1 MMINIEKD
9 IRIKDYQGF
18 KKKKS
23 NKQKIL
29 YIILCGLFINLFC
42 YFKYFNR
49 KINKILNLSKVNNE
63 NMIYLK
69 AELSRK
75 IQKLES
81 KIKLK
86 DNLDNN
92 TNSDDLE
99 YNIFDRFINNKY
111 REKQLRFCQGNNLFN
126 ELEIE
131 NNIKKIKINF
141 NNIEFQMFVYKINDV
156 VSQDIINGGNWE
168 GDSTTK
174 ILAGLDYYSEI
185 KKLPKNEITV
195 VDIGANIGWYSF
207 YLGKAGYEIISF
219 EASSSNNYLLNKNFC
234 LNEDVNITIINR
246 AIGLEEKKCFL
257 HHPSDNIGNAVILC
271 GENTNIIPKNYYL
284 SEEIKFTRLSK
295 YVPFLSKKNL
305 AFIKLDIEGSE
316 GIAINSGFDLISK
329 YHIPFILIEFTPNY
343 LKMQGT
349 DPKVFLET
357 LEKNGYKMST
367 IDFLSK
373 KYSTIDEIIKLSSI
387 NLYIIYTEFLK

>member
-1 MMINIEKD
+1 
-9 IRIKDYQGF
+9 
-18 KKKKS
+18 
-23 NKQKIL
+23 
-29 YIILCGLFINLFC
+29 
-42 YFKYFNR
+42 
-49 KINKILNLSKVNNE
+49 
-63 NMIYLK
+63 
-69 AELSRK
+69 
-75 IQKLES
+75 
-81 KIKLK
+81 
-86 DNLDNN
+86 
-92 TNSDDLE
+92 
-99 YNIFDRFINNKY
+99 
-111 REKQLRFCQGNNLFN
+111 
-126 ELEIE
+126 
-131 NNIKKIKINF
+131 
-141 NNIEFQMFVYKINDV
+141 MFVYKINDV
-156 VSQDIINGGNWE
+156 VSRDIINGGNWE

-234 LNEDVNITIINR
+234 LNENVNITIINK
-246 AIGLEEKKCFL
+246 AIGLEDKKCFL

>member
-18 KKKKS
+18 KRKKS

-42 YFKYFNR
+42 YFKYFNK
-49 KINKILNLSKVNNE
+49 KINKILNLSKLNNE

-99 YNIFDRFINNKY
+99 YNIFDQFINNKY
-111 REKQLRFCQGNNLFN
+111 REKQFRFCQGSNLFN

-131 NNIKKIKINF
+131 NNIKKVKISF
-141 NNIEFQMFVYKINDV
+141 NNIEFHIFVYKINDV
-156 VSQDIINGGNWE
+156 VSQNIINGGNWE
-168 GDSTTK
+168 GDSTSK
-174 ILAGLDYYSEI
+174 IMAGLEYYSET
-185 KKLPKNEITV
+185 KKIPKNEITV

-284 SEEIKFTRLSK
+284 SEEIKFTRLSN
-295 YVPFLSKKNL
+295 YIPFLSKKNL

-316 GIAINSGFDLISK
+316 GLAINSGFDLISK